1 MKLNFKKLGEG
12 KPLVIL
18 HGLFGTLDNWITA
31 GKLLSENGYEVYL
44 VDQRNHGKSP
54 HSDAFNYEVMA
65 EDLKTFLQEQNLAS
79 AIIMGHSMGG
89 KNAMLFA
96 TKYPEMVEKLII
108 VDIAPKYY
116 PPHHETI
123 MNAFHSVKVETVT
136 SRKEAEERMMPLVDN
151 AGVRQFLLKNLDR
164 VDGSSFQWKHN
175 LPVIEK
181 NINEIGQPLEKD
193 QVFDGPTFFIGGAA
207 SDYIQ
212 RGDRQ
217 LIMHHFPQAKIAS
230 IKEAGHWV
238 HAEKPNE
245 FMDVLYAMLNG

>member
-31 GKLLSENGYEVYL
+31 GKILSENGYEVYL

-54 HSDAFNYEVMA
+54 HSDEFNYEVMA
-65 EDLKTFLQEQNLAS
+65 EDLKEFLVDQHLSS

-89 KNAMLFA
+89 KIAMLFS
-96 TKYPEMVEKLII
+96 TKYPKMVEKLIV

-123 MNAFHSVKVETVT
+123 MKAFHSVKVETVT
-136 SRKEAEERMMPLVDN
+136 SRKEAEERMLPLIDN

-164 VDGSSFQWKHN
+164 NGNNFQWKHN

-181 NINEIGQPLEKD
+181 NINEIGQPLDEV
-193 QVFDGPTFFIGGAA
+193 QIFVGPAFFIGGAA

-217 LIMHHFPQAKIAS
+217 LILKHFPQAKIAS
-230 IKEAGHWV
+230 IKGAGHWV

-245 FMDVLYAMLNG
+245 FMDVLFAMLNG

>member
-54 HSDAFNYEVMA
+54 HSDAFNYDVMA
-65 EDLKTFLQEQNLAS
+65 EDLKEFLEDQKLSS

-89 KNAMLFA
+89 KIAMLFS
-96 TKYPEMVEKLII
+96 TKYPTMVEKLIV

-123 MNAFHSVKVETVT
+123 MKAFHSVEVETVT
-136 SRKEAEERMMPLVDN
+136 SRKEAEERMATLVGN
-151 AGVRQFLLKNLDR
+151 IGVRQFLLKNLDR
-164 VDGSSFQWKHN
+164 EGSHFQWKHN

-181 NINEIGQPLEKD
+181 NINEIGQPLKEG
-193 QVFDGPTFFIGGAA
+193 QVFDGSAFFIGGAG

-217 LIMHHFPQAKIAS
+217 LITAHFPQAKIAS
-230 IKEAGHWV
+230 IKGAGHWV

-245 FMDVLYAMLNG
+245 FMDVLLAMLKG